1 MLGRDWNEA
10 PDKEDRSQESGVRSQ
25 EVEASDEEQGMRV
38 SVSAES
44 VGVRGSG
51 RASITQHH
59 YMLRAEDFT

>member
-1 MLGRDWNEA
+1 VLTNAHLGYH
-10 PDKEDRSQESGVRSQ
+10 PGVRS
-25 EVEASDEEQGMRV
+25 EEAEQGMRV